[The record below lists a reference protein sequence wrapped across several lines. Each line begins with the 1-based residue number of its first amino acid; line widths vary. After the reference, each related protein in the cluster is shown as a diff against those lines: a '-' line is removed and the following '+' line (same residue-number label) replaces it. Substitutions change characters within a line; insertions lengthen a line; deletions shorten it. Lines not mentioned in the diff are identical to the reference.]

1 MPIIIERLKKR
12 PDFLRIAAVRHK
24 CVAAGLVL
32 QANKTPESLKDSNPD
47 KENRIR
53 VGFTVSRRVG
63 NAVKR
68 NRVKRKL
75 REAVKQIFP
84 NYAKSGYDYVIIG
97 RAAAFDRPFNMLL
110 KDLKYTLRKLL

>member
-1 MPIIIERLKKR
+1 KR
-12 PDFLRIAAVRHK
+12 QDFLRIASVRKK
-24 CVAAGLVL
+24 CVSAGLVL
-32 QANKTPESLKDSNPD
+32 QISRTPELKDSKTD
-47 KENRIR
+47 RENCLR

-75 REAVKQIFP
+75 REAVKQVFP
-84 NYAKSGYDYVIIG
+84 INAKSGYDYVIIG
-97 RAAAFDRPFNMLL
+97 RAAAFDRPFSLLL